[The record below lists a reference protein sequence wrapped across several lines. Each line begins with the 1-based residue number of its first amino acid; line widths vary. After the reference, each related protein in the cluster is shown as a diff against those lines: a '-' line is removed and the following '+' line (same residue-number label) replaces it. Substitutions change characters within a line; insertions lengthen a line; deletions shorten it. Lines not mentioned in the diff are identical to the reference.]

1 MGVFDDVKNWTKTQK
16 TSVTE
21 GVKKI
26 KNKKFME
33 ATAAGCAMV
42 AFANGLVKPE
52 EKAKMAGFIQ
62 RNDALNVFDMS
73 EVIASFEK
81 YVQGFEF
88 DIQIGKA
95 EALKT
100 ISKVKKNSEE
110 ARLLIRVC
118 QAVGTADGD
127 FDEQE
132 KKAVREICQELGLNP
147 AEFDLQEKTG
157 KSPISSETASND
169 GGIPDWM
176 RK

>member
-1 MGVFDDVKNWTKTQK
+1 MGVFDDVKSWTKTQA
-16 TSVTE
+16 TGLTE

-26 KNKKFME
+26 KNKRFMD
-33 ATAAGCAMV
+33 ATVAGCAMV
-42 AFANGLVKPE
+42 AFADGTVKPE

-95 EALKT
+95 EALKV
-100 ISKVKKNSEE
+100 IGKVKKNSEE
-110 ARLLIRVC
+110 AKLLLRVC
-118 QAVGTADGD
+118 CAVGMADGD
-127 FDEQE
+127 FNEQE
-132 KKAVREICQELGLNP
+132 RKTVRDICQELGLNP

-157 KSPISSETASND
+157 SKD
-169 GGIPDWM
+169 GVPDWM
-176 RK
+176 QK